1 MKANTSDAGYGCL
14 ERETATLAQKA
25 TSAGLPHLC
34 GTPEQIR
41 YAEIIRA
48 ELLES
53 AVAVMSNSW
62 HQTNELDKSLLKEH
76 NLRVLHI
83 LGQILVQVRLEP
95 SAAWWIAHRCD
106 DGYLFLRRVYQ
117 ERNPRNPLL

>member
-1 MKANTSDAGYGCL
+1 MSRNHDPCKQA
-14 ERETATLAQKA
+14 ERDIAATLAQKA
-25 TSAGLPHLC
+25 ESAGLPHLC
-34 GTPEQIR
+34 GTPEQTQC
-41 YAEIIRA
+41 AEIIRA
-48 ELLES
+48 ELLEDAE
-53 AVAVMSNSW
+53 AVLSNSW

-76 NLRVLHI
+76 NLRVLHT

-117 ERNPRNPLL
+117 ERNPQNPLL

>member
-14 ERETATLAQKA
+14 ERETATLTQKA
-25 TSAGLPHLC
+25 ASAGLPHLC
-34 GTPEQIR
+34 GTPEQTQC
-41 YAEIIRA
+41 AEIIRA
-48 ELLES
+48 ELLEDAE
-53 AVAVMSNSW
+53 AVLSNSW

-95 SAAWWIAHRCD
+95 SAAWWIDHSCG
-106 DGYLFLRRVYQ
+106 DGACLLRRVYREQ
-117 ERNPRNPLL
+117 HPEEIQV